1 MPYMLVKDKFN
12 SHNDEGRETLVKF
25 TYQNASKQI
34 PTSAFEAGKNLV
46 ESIAHTIKSWTLKT
60 LISSKI
66 AFCVY
71 GETDLGKS
79 HKKERM
85 PALGVGCN

>member
-12 SHNDEGRETLVKF
+12 SHNDEERETLVKF

-46 ESIAHTIKSWTLKT
+46 ESIAHTIKSWTLK
-60 LISSKI
+60 I

-71 GETDLGKS
+71 GDTDLGKS